1 MDKDKLVEKYN
12 WDNKFSTRFKLTNGQ
27 MLKYI
32 PDNIFM
38 VELPDL
44 KVENYA
50 DMGNEDN
57 VVSDKMLIL
66 TLRSTK
72 DGYVEKELSDILMH
86 TSFDFELSLSNPNKC
101 HSIYKGCSV
110 EKVKFSP
117 LLNRPNKANP
127 FNLIVYITVE
137 QINYYASDDVLSFG
151 TLSNQSIGNDNEGVN
166 NG

>member
-72 DGYVEKELSDILMH
+72 DGYVEKELYDILMH

-101 HSIYKGCSV
+101 LSIY
-110 EKVKFSP
+110 
-117 LLNRPNKANP
+117 
-127 FNLIVYITVE
+127 
-137 QINYYASDDVLSFG
+137 
-151 TLSNQSIGNDNEGVN
+151 
-166 NG
+166 

>member
-1 MDKDKLVEKYN
+1 MDKDVVKEKYN
-12 WDNKFSTRFKLTNGQ
+12 WDNKFSTRFKLGNEQTLQ
-27 MLKYI
+27 VI

-44 KVENYA
+44 TVENYA
-50 DMGNEDN
+50 DMMNEN
-57 VVSDKMLIL
+57 WSASDKILIL

-72 DGYVEKELSDILMH
+72 DGSVERELYDVLMR
-86 TSFDFELSLSNPNKC
+86 TSFDFELSLSNPNQC

-127 FNLIVYITVE
+127 FNLIVYINVE
-137 QINYYASDDVLSFG
+137 EIKYCAASDTLIFG
-151 TLSNQSIGNDNEGVN
+151 KVSNNALISDNEGTA